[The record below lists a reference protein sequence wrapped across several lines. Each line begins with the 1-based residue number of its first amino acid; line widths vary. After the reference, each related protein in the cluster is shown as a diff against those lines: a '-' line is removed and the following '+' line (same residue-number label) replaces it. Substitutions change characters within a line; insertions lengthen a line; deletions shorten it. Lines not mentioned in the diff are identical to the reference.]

1 MQRLTFGTT
10 TIDALSD
17 GELTCPL
24 LGMFPTANAGEFQ
37 PLGGCDDGETLALP
51 MLTFVIRTGRKTIL
65 VDTGVGPSLGSLG
78 RSFGGTFGQL
88 PSHLEEAAI
97 DPQRVD
103 AVVFTHLHADH
114 IGWNVIDRDGEPVP
128 LFPNAEYIVSRN
140 EWAFWDTTKSR
151 DIARCVRTIQAAGQL
166 REVDDGFEPVP
177 GVQLLSTPG
186 HTPGHC
192 SILVTG
198 GDAGCVI
205 TGDAAHHPAE
215 FENPELQ
222 PPYDSN
228 PEQARASRKALGDRA
243 EAEGLI
249 VVGGHFPAPAA
260 GTLVRVE
267 GRRRW
272 KWLGAQAG

>member
-24 LGMFPTANAGEFQ
+24 LGMFPTAKATDFQ

-51 MLTFVIRTGRKTIL
+51 MLTFVIRTGAKTIL
-65 VDTGVGPSLGSLG
+65 VDTGIGPSLGSLG

-88 PSHLEEAAI
+88 PGHLKEAEI
-97 DPQRVD
+97 DPERVD

-114 IGWNVIDRDGEPVP
+114 IGWNVIDREGEPVP

-140 EWAFWDTTKSR
+140 EWAFWDATKSR

-166 REVDDGFEPVP
+166 RPVDDGFEPAP
-177 GVQLLSTPG
+177 GVQMFSTPG

-198 GDAGCVI
+198 GGAGCVI

-215 FENPELQ
+215 FENLELQ
-222 PPYDSN
+222 PPYDSD
-228 PEQARASRKALGDRA
+228 PAQAQASRKALSDRA
-243 EAEGLI
+243 EAGGLV
-249 VVGGHFPAPAA
+249 VVGGHFPAPSA
-260 GTLVRVE
+260 GTLVRGE

-272 KWLGAQAG
+272 KWLGG